1 MNVTWEDAPQPEGVC
16 SRCAADLAERRCN
29 LPGCTAAAVVC
40 AMARGQHDREA
51 HRERRGGGLSH
62 GRAEHLDL
70 ARQAV
75 EELRGVRA
83 AAQTR

>member
-40 AMARGQHDREA
+40 AMARGQLAWACKRH
-51 HRERRGGGLSH
+51 GGSMT
-62 GRAEHLDL
+62 
-70 ARQAV
+70 ARLIESV
-75 EELRGVRA
+75 GA
-83 AAQTR
+83 AA